1 MSGVKGKAM
10 MNHHRHSPAEEPG
23 LAGLATYLQQMR
35 EEERGELARELH
47 DELGALLTCAKLDVA
62 GLKSRVGGASTEIDQ
77 RLQHLGE
84 MINNG
89 IAFSRRVVEGLHPSS
104 LANLGLK
111 ASLEILAREFALSS
125 GISMSTRIDEVDI
138 DAETQLTVYRVVQES
153 LNNANKYA
161 AAAQGRVVLLDCDD
175 DVVLAVSDDGQGFD
189 TAAMGTSSHGLA
201 GMRHRVEAR
210 GGQFT
215 VSSVKGRGTLV
226 VAVLPATR
234 AGSGS
239 YPSH

>member
-1 MSGVKGKAM
+1 M
-10 MNHHRHSPAEEPG
+10 MEHHRHSPPEEAG
-23 LAGLATYLQQMR
+23 LGGLATYLQQMR

-62 GLKSRVGGASTEIDQ
+62 GLKSRLGGASAEIDQ

-84 MINNG
+84 VINNG

-111 ASLEILAREFALSS
+111 ASLEILVREFAGNSAME
-125 GISMSTRIDEVDI
+125 MSAQLDEVDL
-138 DAETQLTVYRVVQES
+138 DAEAQLTVYRVVQES

-161 AAAQGRVVLLDCDD
+161 AAANGRVVLLDCGD

-189 TAAMGTSSHGLA
+189 TAARGTASHGLA

-215 VSSVKGRGTLV
+215 VSSAQGRGTLV
-226 VAVLPATR
+226 VAVLPLR
-234 AGSGS
+234 VDPGR
-239 YPSH
+239 YPAH

>member
-1 MSGVKGKAM
+1 M
-10 MNHHRHSPAEEPG
+10 MNHHRHSPAEEAG

-77 RLQHLGE
+77 RLAHLGE

-111 ASLEILAREFALSS
+111 ASLEILTHEFALSS
-125 GISMSTRIDEVDI
+125 GMAMTTQIDEVDI

-161 AAAQGRVVLLDCDD
+161 AAAQGRVVLLNCDD
-175 DVVLAVSDDGQGFD
+175 DVVLAVSDDGKGFD

-210 GGQFT
+210 GGQLT
-215 VSSVKGRGTLV
+215 VSSVKGSGTLV
-226 VAVLPATR
+226 VAVLPAL
-234 AGSGS
+234 AGSGT

>member
-1 MSGVKGKAM
+1 
-10 MNHHRHSPAEEPG
+10 
-23 LAGLATYLQQMR
+23 MR
-35 EEERGELARELH
+35 DEERGELARELH

-77 RLQHLGE
+77 RLAHLGE

-111 ASLEILAREFALSS
+111 ASLEILAREFALNS
-125 GISMSTRIDEVDI
+125 GITMSTRIDEVDI

-153 LNNANKYA
+153 LNNASKYA

-175 DVVLAVSDDGQGFD
+175 DVVLAVSDDGRGFD

-215 VSSVKGRGTLV
+215 VSSVKGTGTLV
-226 VAVLPATR
+226 VAVLPVR
-234 AGSGS
+234 ADPGTYS
-239 YPSH
+239 SH